1 MSGTPLLRSVT
12 PDNCSNSW
20 AIGTPKS
27 SIENLDPQVSVCST
41 ERLFWHAGDKEK
53 EFLDLNAVLEANPD
67 SLEFLRLRA
76 RALRSRTQAGGL
88 CHIGCRTVKRY
99 LLDPSLELSP
109 LTRSEDARLRVP

>member
-27 SIENLDPQVSVCST
+27 SIENLDPQVWVCST

-53 EFLDLNAVLEANPD
+53 ELLDLNAVLEANPD

-76 RALRSRTQAGGL
+76 RGL
-88 CHIGCRTVKRY
+88 YAVGAM
-99 LLDPSLELSP
+99 LSTSQSATFDQNI
-109 LTRSEDARLRVP
+109 LIFVPFVSGRK